1 LKLYRFTCFLNFF
14 LNFLSI
20 RQASNAENSDDED
33 DETLYTTVANVNNST
48 SRNLKNIL
56 PSITK
61 IDVGLQSQLIAS
73 PGATVQLYFEVS
85 NLRQEPSFHN
95 FQVTDEKSYLR
106 TLQPQGL
113 LLAPGQTQ
121 TVIVTAFIPQN
132 AEIGSSDKIV
142 FKSQGIGSAQQAVVV
157 FVSGTGSGNQDNWQ
171 PHIWYT
177 YGSRCE
183 GKSTPGTCA
192 GGIWSLDITAQDYES
207 GILRID
213 STPKGVIYLGT
224 YTAGTQEPVKATYTG
239 EE

>member
-1 LKLYRFTCFLNFF
+1 MTSSSNFT
-14 LNFLSI
+14 SSA
-20 RQASNAENSDDED
+20 RQVSNAETNDDDEED
-33 DETLYTTVANVNNST
+33 LYTSVGNVNIST
-48 SRNLKNIL
+48 ARNLKNIL

-106 TLQPQGL
+106 SLQPQGL
-113 LLAPGQTQ
+113 MLAPGQTQ
-121 TVIVTAFIPQN
+121 TAIVTAFIPPN

-157 FVSGTGSGNQDNWQ
+157 YVSGTGSGNQDNWQ

-183 GKSTPGTCA
+183 WKSTPGTCA
-192 GGIWSLDITAQDYES
+192 GAVWSLDITAQDYES
-207 GILRID
+207 GLLRID

-224 YTAGTQEPVKATYTG
+224 YTAGTREPVKATYTG
-239 EE
+239 EK